1 MDYEWAGLRYT
12 IYMLFE
18 RNMEYETTEWD
29 VSKISKE
36 NEMSNFEMLAQF
48 KTILNVHWSLH
59 TDYLVLNLI

>member
-1 MDYEWAGLRYT
+1 MDYEWTGLRYT

-36 NEMSNFEMLAQF
+36 NEELLWDAS
-48 KTILNVHWSLH
+48 TIQNKSYLHSL
-59 TDYLVLNLI
+59 I

>member
-1 MDYEWAGLRYT
+1 MDYEWEGLRYT

-36 NEMSNFEMLAQF
+36 NQRSNFEMLAQF
-48 KTILNVHWSLH
+48 KTKVIYIP
-59 TDYLVLNLI
+59 YLKCALESTH